1 MWALAREK
9 RSGGRWKIQLL
20 ATLACN
26 PFLSNFFKGKLYR
39 GPLKGVCVPGLNCYS
54 CPAAAASCPIGSLQA
69 VVGAPQYQ
77 VSYYVVGI
85 LLFLGALLGRGICG
99 FLCPFGWFQELLH
112 KLPTRK
118 YSTRRLH
125 GLTYLKYGVLVV
137 FVILLLLGRIRSDT
151 RRLLIIRGARNTER
165 SIEAVVFEFFS
176 GKANLRV
183 KNTTNDWVEFIYELT
198 SRQIDA
204 AAKKGKFITERLY
217 QIENIE
223 YVNLVSQSDEIS
235 G

>member
-1 MWALAREK
+1 MREYLLNLLDQGKSLSVEEICVYIAMAAVLGLVIYLSYWITHAGTIYSRKFNVSLIMLTVLTCTVMLVIGNNVALSLGMVGALSIVRYRTAIKDSRDTAYIFWAIIAGICCGAGDYL
-9 RSGGRWKIQLL
+9 I
-20 ATLACN
+20 
-26 PFLSNFFKGKLYR
+26 
-39 GPLKGVCVPGLNCYS
+39 
-54 CPAAAASCPIGSLQA
+54 AAIGSA
-69 VVGAPQYQ
+69 
-77 VSYYVVGI
+77 
-85 LLFLGALLGRGICG
+85 
-99 FLCPFGWFQELLH
+99 
-112 KLPTRK
+112 
-118 YSTRRLH
+118 
-125 GLTYLKYGVLVV
+125 VV

-223 YVNLVSQSDEIS
+223 YVNLVSQRDEIS

>member
-1 MWALAREK
+1 MREYLLNLLDQGKSLSVEEICVYIAMAAVLGLVIYLSYWITHAGTIYSRKFNVSLIMLTVLTCTVMLVIGNNVALSLGMVGALSIVRYRTAIKDSRDTAYIFWAIIAGICCGAGDYL
-9 RSGGRWKIQLL
+9 I
-20 ATLACN
+20 
-26 PFLSNFFKGKLYR
+26 
-39 GPLKGVCVPGLNCYS
+39 
-54 CPAAAASCPIGSLQA
+54 AAIGSA
-69 VVGAPQYQ
+69 
-77 VSYYVVGI
+77 
-85 LLFLGALLGRGICG
+85 
-99 FLCPFGWFQELLH
+99 
-112 KLPTRK
+112 
-118 YSTRRLH
+118 
-125 GLTYLKYGVLVV
+125 VV

-204 AAKKGKFITERLY
+204 AAKSGKFITERLY

-223 YVNLVSQSDEIS
+223 YVNLVSQSNEIS

>member
-1 MWALAREK
+1 MREYLLNLLDQGKSLSVEEICVYIAMAAVLGLVIYLSYWITHAGTIYSRKLNVSLIMLTVLTCTVMLVIGNNVALSLGMVGALSIVRYRTAIKDSRDTAYIFWAIIAGICCGAGDHL
-9 RSGGRWKIQLL
+9 I
-20 ATLACN
+20 
-26 PFLSNFFKGKLYR
+26 
-39 GPLKGVCVPGLNCYS
+39 
-54 CPAAAASCPIGSLQA
+54 AAIGSA
-69 VVGAPQYQ
+69 
-77 VSYYVVGI
+77 
-85 LLFLGALLGRGICG
+85 
-99 FLCPFGWFQELLH
+99 
-112 KLPTRK
+112 
-118 YSTRRLH
+118 
-125 GLTYLKYGVLVV
+125 VV

-198 SRQIDA
+198 SRQIAA

-223 YVNLVSQSDEIS
+223 YVNLVSQNDEIS

>member
-1 MWALAREK
+1 MREYLLNLLDQGKSLSVEEICVYIAMAAVLGLVIYLSYWITHAGTIYSRKFNVSLIMLTVLTCTVMLVIGNNVALSLGMVGALSIVRYRTAIKDSRDTAYIFWAIIAGICCGAGDYL
-9 RSGGRWKIQLL
+9 I
-20 ATLACN
+20 
-26 PFLSNFFKGKLYR
+26 
-39 GPLKGVCVPGLNCYS
+39 
-54 CPAAAASCPIGSLQA
+54 AAIGSA
-69 VVGAPQYQ
+69 
-77 VSYYVVGI
+77 
-85 LLFLGALLGRGICG
+85 
-99 FLCPFGWFQELLH
+99 
-112 KLPTRK
+112 
-118 YSTRRLH
+118 
-125 GLTYLKYGVLVV
+125 VV

>member
-1 MWALAREK
+1 MREYLLNLLDQGKSLSVEEICVYIAMAAVLGLVIYLSYWITHAGTIYSRKFNVSLIMLTVLTCTVMLVIGNNVALSLGMVGALSIVRYRTAIKDSRDTAYIFWAIIAGICCGAGDYL
-9 RSGGRWKIQLL
+9 I
-20 ATLACN
+20 
-26 PFLSNFFKGKLYR
+26 
-39 GPLKGVCVPGLNCYS
+39 
-54 CPAAAASCPIGSLQA
+54 AAIGSA
-69 VVGAPQYQ
+69 
-77 VSYYVVGI
+77 
-85 LLFLGALLGRGICG
+85 
-99 FLCPFGWFQELLH
+99 
-112 KLPTRK
+112 
-118 YSTRRLH
+118 
-125 GLTYLKYGVLVV
+125 VV

-204 AAKKGKFITERLY
+204 AAKSGKFITERLY

-223 YVNLVSQSDEIS
+223 YVNLVSQNDEIS

>member
-1 MWALAREK
+1 MREYLLNLLDQGKSLSVEEICVYIAMAAVLGLVIYLSYWITHAGTIYSRKFNVSLIMLTVLTCTVMLVIGNNVALSLGMVGALSIVRYRTAIKDSRDTAYIFWAIIAGICCGAGDYL
-9 RSGGRWKIQLL
+9 I
-20 ATLACN
+20 
-26 PFLSNFFKGKLYR
+26 
-39 GPLKGVCVPGLNCYS
+39 
-54 CPAAAASCPIGSLQA
+54 AAIGSA
-69 VVGAPQYQ
+69 
-77 VSYYVVGI
+77 
-85 LLFLGALLGRGICG
+85 
-99 FLCPFGWFQELLH
+99 
-112 KLPTRK
+112 
-118 YSTRRLH
+118 
-125 GLTYLKYGVLVV
+125 VV

-223 YVNLVSQSDEIS
+223 YVNLVSQNDEIS

>member
-1 MWALAREK
+1 MREYLLNLLDQGKSLSVEEICVYIAMAAVLGLVIYLSYWITHAGTIYSRKFNVSLIMLTVLTCTVMLVIGNNVALSLGMVGALSIVRYRTAIKDSRDTAYIFWAIIAGICCGAGDYL
-9 RSGGRWKIQLL
+9 I
-20 ATLACN
+20 
-26 PFLSNFFKGKLYR
+26 
-39 GPLKGVCVPGLNCYS
+39 
-54 CPAAAASCPIGSLQA
+54 AAIGSA
-69 VVGAPQYQ
+69 
-77 VSYYVVGI
+77 
-85 LLFLGALLGRGICG
+85 
-99 FLCPFGWFQELLH
+99 
-112 KLPTRK
+112 
-118 YSTRRLH
+118 
-125 GLTYLKYGVLVV
+125 VV

-204 AAKKGKFITERLY
+204 AAKSGKFITERLY

>member
-1 MWALAREK
+1 MREYLLNLLDQGKSLSVEEICVYIAMAAVLGLVIYLSYWITHAGTIYSRKFNVSLIMLTVLTCTVMLVIGNNVALSLGMVGALSIVRYRTAIKDSRDTAYIFWAIIAGICCGAGDYL
-9 RSGGRWKIQLL
+9 I
-20 ATLACN
+20 
-26 PFLSNFFKGKLYR
+26 
-39 GPLKGVCVPGLNCYS
+39 
-54 CPAAAASCPIGSLQA
+54 AAIGSA
-69 VVGAPQYQ
+69 
-77 VSYYVVGI
+77 
-85 LLFLGALLGRGICG
+85 
-99 FLCPFGWFQELLH
+99 
-112 KLPTRK
+112 
-118 YSTRRLH
+118 
-125 GLTYLKYGVLVV
+125 VV

-198 SRQIDA
+198 SRQIDD
-204 AAKKGKFITERLY
+204 AAKSGKFITERLY

-223 YVNLVSQSDEIS
+223 YVNLVSQNDEIS